1 MDMFDRLLILS
12 DYCGD
17 TLFVNNISSYDHSMV
32 PRPVPR
38 VVPRSRLRGED
49 VKGSSSNTNEA
60 TTTPA
65 YYILTGAES
74 PACLCGAS
82 PPGPPPPPQPAAAAT
97 HPLIKIPPKI
107 QIPSSNNSPPV
118 PITARVHSTPQIPSS
133 KIPNSRFRPDPEIQ
147 SRSRRESRDPRPR
160 SAPPLLRPA
169 SIRPSVVD

>member
-65 YYILTGAES
+65 YYILLVASRALLVGLD
-74 PACLCGAS
+74 LCQVGLELSHQLAFAAHR
-82 PPGPPPPPQPAAAAT
+82 PQDRRR
-97 HPLIKIPPKI
+97 PLS
-107 QIPSSNNSPPV
+107 QL
-118 PITARVHSTPQIPSS
+118 RQ
-133 KIPNSRFRPDPEIQ
+133 
-147 SRSRRESRDPRPR
+147 PRT
-160 SAPPLLRPA
+160 L
-169 SIRPSVVD
+169 